1 MLRFNSYVMISRFVR
16 SLAESEAET
25 YQWLPV
31 SFIILPKQVRS
42 KSESRKK
49 FSTKYSDERDEL
61 VAFAN
66 SCEGKVWIAKSSSGA
81 KGDSR
86 MWLQDICH
94 FYMPHKRIVFFFCKI
109 IINTYWLTE
118 KWLACIV
125 YLSCLVNICHFSLFG
140 GICDFVHN
148 VL

>member
-1 MLRFNSYVMISRFVR
+1 MISRFIR

-49 FSTKYSDERDEL
+49 FSNKYSDERDEL

-66 SCEGKVWIAKSSSGA
+66 SCEGKVWIAKSSSGT

-86 MWLQDICH
+86 M
-94 FYMPHKRIVFFFCKI
+94 
-109 IINTYWLTE
+109 
-118 KWLACIV
+118 
-125 YLSCLVNICHFSLFG
+125 
-140 GICDFVHN
+140 
-148 VL
+148 